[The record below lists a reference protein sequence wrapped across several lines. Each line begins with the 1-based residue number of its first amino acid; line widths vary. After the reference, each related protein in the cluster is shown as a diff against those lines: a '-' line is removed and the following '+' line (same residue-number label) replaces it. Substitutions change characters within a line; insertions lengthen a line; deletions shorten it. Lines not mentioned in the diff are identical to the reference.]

1 VRRFL
6 AHIVSG
12 LLSCATTFGSVDRVA
27 ADEGTQTA
35 NDEPEEQPV
44 TASDAP
50 PAKSIPETRALV
62 GEPQS
67 VAVDLKRLG
76 AELDLH
82 AAEARRKRLTAALI
96 GLGAGSTLMPTG
108 VILLGRTDGVP
119 RALVIGMIVG
129 GSAQLLSVPLALFP
143 TRMEEIHDE
152 FMSRPAS
159 VESKGTIRAVENEW
173 REAAKNSRDKR
184 QLVGTTLAVVGAVNV
199 TAGVVFLLGPDGIL
213 GMSRRTQYT
222 WGGVTMGTGVSV
234 ATVSV
239 RYLVEWSLEETSWEA
254 YRAMK
259 ADAGRLGK
267 PILRPP
273 KVGFTPLPG
282 GGLVVTTLTF

>member
-1 VRRFL
+1 MRRFL
-6 AHIVSG
+6 DRIVAG
-12 LLSCATTFGSVDRVA
+12 LLAWAITLSSVSRVA

-35 NDEPEEQPV
+35 SGQPDEKPNAAE
-44 TASDAP
+44 ASKE
-50 PAKSIPETRALV
+50 KSIPDTHSLV

-67 VAVDLKRLG
+67 VDVDLKRLG
-76 AELDLH
+76 TELELH
-82 AAEARRKRLTAALI
+82 AAEAKRKRLAGALI
-96 GLGAGSTLMPTG
+96 GLGAGSTLVPTG
-108 VILLGRTDGVP
+108 IILLGRTDGVP

-143 TRMEEIHDE
+143 TRMEEIHDT
-152 FMSRPAS
+152 FMGRPAS
-159 VESKGTIRAVENEW
+159 VESKGTIRAIENEW
-173 REAAKNSRDKR
+173 REAARSSRNKR
-184 QLVGTTLAVVGAVNV
+184 QLVGTTLAVLGAVNV
-199 TAGVVFLLGPDGIL
+199 TAGLIFLLGPEGIL

-222 WGGVTMGTGVSV
+222 LGGVTMGTGVSV

-254 YRAMK
+254 YRTMK

-273 KVGFTPLPG
+273 KVSFTPLPR